1 MLHWGIASHEPL
13 PSNREPER
21 RAASGSLARVSK
33 LLVYVLS
40 AVLAAIH
47 PQDGPHAD
55 LRVEIL
61 PDRIVEHVAMNLVF
75 LDTFAPTPREKSDDL
90 DNVEL
95 PALQDSLARAMA
107 SLAPVTVDG
116 VPVPPRI
123 ENLRLAAVDPTLLP
137 LFPRSG
143 MRGMRRIEFE
153 AVYPLKQL
161 PTRATIG
168 WSAFPEDLLS
178 TPEQPRY
185 IVLAGELEAEGR
197 RLGIEFTHDKQVVEW
212 QAPKGKPGDEL
223 LEVPAP
229 APSRSGPGAVAWV
242 LWGLLDTACV
252 LVAVWLFRRKS
263 PAARL
268 LATVPLGIAG
278 VAAVLLA
285 LRPSSAAPSLTRE
298 DAQAAFAPLHA
309 NLYRALDYVR
319 EGDVYDVLAHSADGP
334 LLEALYRDMRRSL
347 TIEEAGG
354 AVGRVMAV
362 RPIET
367 VVGAIE
373 IVPRKGA
380 AARTEFVVDARWQ
393 VDGTVS
399 HWGHRHDRTNEYRA
413 RYRVAATDGG
423 WRIVSQDLL
432 DEHRVDQPPAELPPD
447 GPAPPVL
454 PDDGIL

>member
-1 MLHWGIASHEPL
+1 MSRTGAEATARKGQCNCAGDSGDESGYHIKRHPQATRSADAAAFRRNQLFGTLAVLSRARLSNFRQSAPEIAGHGRVVSEQREAVLDGGFSFVETTERQVAAGYVIERIDALFGEFVFALRLLDLQSAQIASQRGLVVTYAEV
-13 PSNREPER
+13 ER
-21 RAASGSLARVSK
+21 T
-33 LLVYVLS
+33 
-40 AVLAAIH
+40 
-47 PQDGPHAD
+47 
-55 LRVEIL
+55 EIG
-61 PDRIVEHVAMNLVF
+61 EVA
-75 LDTFAPTPREKSDDL
+75 TE
-90 DNVEL
+90 
-95 PALQDSLARAMA
+95 
-107 SLAPVTVDG
+107 
-116 VPVPPRI
+116 
-123 ENLRLAAVDPTLLP
+123 
-137 LFPRSG
+137 
-143 MRGMRRIEFE
+143 
-153 AVYPLKQL
+153 
-161 PTRATIG
+161 
-168 WSAFPEDLLS
+168 
-178 TPEQPRY
+178 
-185 IVLAGELEAEGR
+185 
-197 RLGIEFTHDKQVVEW
+197 RLGIAVFLPNLDRFFV
-212 QAPKGKPGDEL
+212 PGD
-223 LEVPAP
+223 
-229 APSRSGPGAVAWV
+229 
-242 LWGLLDTACV
+242 
-252 LVAVWLFRRKS
+252 
-263 PAARL
+263 
-268 LATVPLGIAG
+268 G
-278 VAAVLLA
+278 VQTVLLA
-285 LRPSSAAPSLTRE
+285 LRLASAAPSLTRE